1 MLDGAHNA
9 DDLVR
14 LGLAI
19 DAIVDGRYAT
29 LEMFKQQHIGTYVTC
44 KQANCP
50 DVYLR
55 RTLRKI

>member
-19 DAIVDGRYAT
+19 DAIVDGRFAT
-29 LEMFKQQHIGTYVTC
+29 LEIFKQQHIH
-44 KQANCP
+44 
-50 DVYLR
+50 
-55 RTLRKI
+55 TLLVGRLIAQMCT